1 MSVLQ
6 LRVVAIR
13 YEAEGILSFELRVP
27 EGGEL
32 PPFSAG
38 AHVDVHLGNGLIR
51 SYSLANSPLQRD
63 RYVIGVNLD
72 RKSRGGSAYMH
83 TNVKAG
89 DILTV
94 GTPRN
99 NFPLVEDAAHTVL
112 LAGGIG
118 ITPLRSMVQR
128 LQELGRSWELIY
140 CARSQRGTAFFEE
153 LNAFAASEPR
163 RVRFNFDEQAGG
175 RHLDLH
181 EVFAGQP
188 AGTHFYCC
196 GPVSML
202 DAFEAAAID
211 VAPECVHVEY
221 FAARQPVGDTASQQ
235 GFNVRLAKSGRVLP
249 IAAGQSILDAVLDAG
264 VRVSYSCMEGICG
277 SCETRVIEG
286 VPDHRDLVLTKQQQG
301 ANDRMMI
308 CCSGSKSAELV
319 LDL

>member
-1 MSVLQ
+1 MSLLK
-6 LRVVAIR
+6 LRVTAIR
-13 YEAEGILSFELRVP
+13 YEAQGILGFELRMP

-72 RKSRGGSAYMH
+72 RASRGGSAYMH
-83 TNVKAG
+83 TKVKAG

-99 NFPLVEDAAHTVL
+99 NFPLEEDAAHTVL

-118 ITPLRSMVQR
+118 ITPLRSMVLR

-140 CARSQRGTAFFEE
+140 CARRPGGTAFFEE
-153 LNAFAASEPR
+153 LNAYEAGGFR

-175 RHLDLH
+175 QRLDMQ

-202 DAFEAAAID
+202 DAFEAAATDI
-211 VAPECVHVEY
+211 APECVHVEY
-221 FAARQPVGDTASQQ
+221 FAARTQVGDTASPQ

-277 SCETRVIEG
+277 SCETRVMEG